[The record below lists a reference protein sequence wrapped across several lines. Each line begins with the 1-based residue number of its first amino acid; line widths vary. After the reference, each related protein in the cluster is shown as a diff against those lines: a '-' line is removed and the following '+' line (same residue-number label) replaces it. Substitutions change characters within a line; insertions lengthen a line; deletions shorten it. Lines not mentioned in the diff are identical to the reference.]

1 MLANTRSNDANN
13 GRSNAGGSRS
23 KRKDK
28 STDEPKYIWNSRYT
42 ESFLELVNNELKAKG
57 YVIRLPDNPGK
68 RRVEEKFY
76 EMTGVKLSWE
86 PEMKSRIN
94 YMRKLW
100 HHYSILVNRTR
111 VSADS
116 TIGKINMSEG
126 WWNDIIAEFGNNGK
140 FVRVLQS
147 KPLPFKEL
155 LDQIYSK
162 HDVEQDDRYSPH
174 TLRTHLQQTLDE
186 GASDDDIGVDE
197 TAEDNTTQTPLD
209 LTSEDEFPR
218 AGQSP
223 TPTTRERVRS
233 SPSRTNKS
241 SLRVRKVTT
250 THTNRRRI
258 HFETQVQA
266 GFQRLEESRTG
277 LLDVLRLQHNPKAT
291 FGDALV
297 VLESLTVEPM
307 GKFWWAANKL
317 LLNDEDARDGFVK
330 LRSEDNKIQFLE
342 KLTGID
348 RYGLPCDIINLKG
361 PNSFT
366 TPYVPA
372 THSQMA
378 GTDTNASSSFGARY
392 GLFETSSSGTSFSTL
407 LGLRFYMFLTL
418 LYELRIAELHL
429 RGIENLSNEEIAELI
444 LLEEAEIL
452 ETHISPVMEY
462 YGKYFYKKPMSK
474 DTGKGWRIIQDQIY
488 DNEASYETEAGT
500 YMRIVRDKIF
510 EDMWLDSQRSFR
522 YQR

>member
-1 MLANTRSNDANN
+1 NTRSNDANN

-28 STDEPKYIWNSRYT
+28 STDEPKNSRYT

-223 TPTTRERVRS
+223 TPLLQENVYVARHPVQI
-233 SPSRTNKS
+233 NQAC
-241 SLRVRKVTT
+241 VFG
-250 THTNRRRI
+250 RI

-462 YGKYFYKKPMSK
+462 YGKYFCKKPMSK

-488 DNEASYETEAGT
+488 DNEASFLGAMERMASIGVEDETEAGT

>member
-1 MLANTRSNDANN
+1 NTRSNDANN

-42 ESFLELVNNELKAKG
+42 KIFLELVNNELKAKG

-94 YMRKLW
+94 FMRKLW
-100 HHYSILVNRTR
+100 HHYSILVNRTG

-126 WWNDIIAEFGNNGK
+126 WWNDRIAEFGNNGK

-186 GASDDDIGVDE
+186 GASDDDIGVEE
-197 TAEDNTTQTPLD
+197 TAEDNTTQIPLD

-218 AGQSP
+218 SGQSP

-233 SPSRTNKS
+233 SPSRTNRS
-241 SLRVRKVTT
+241 SLRVRKATT
-250 THTNRRRI
+250 TRTNRRRI

-277 LLDVLRLQHNPKAT
+277 LLDVLRSRHNPKAT

-342 KLTGID
+342 KLTDID

-392 GLFETSSSGTSFSTL
+392 GLFETK
-407 LGLRFYMFLTL
+407 
-418 LYELRIAELHL
+418 LRIAELHL
-429 RGIENLSNEEIAELI
+429 RGIENLSDEEIAELI

-452 ETHISPVMEY
+452 ETHISPVIEY
-462 YGKYFYKKPMSK
+462 YGKYFCKKPMPK

-500 YMRIVRDKIF
+500 YIRIVRDKIA
-510 EDMWLDSQRSFR
+510 EDMWLDSRRSFR
-522 YQR
+522 YRR